1 MSMNQPT
8 HHPAAGPNLLY
19 TENESK
25 TRGKHNGQGP
35 GTLHHG
41 NHPWSGTTRP
51 PAARTPCTH
60 AQLHGGHGWRAASR
74 GGRAAGVRGP
84 LYWCA
89 KSVGPIW
96 TALCSV
102 RPQCVTEPT
111 LQAAPQKICSILRTV
126 WGGCRALAATRF
138 YLLASRSR
146 IKIIFLPKK
155 KIFLRLTS
163 GSGGN
168 TVEKGLASVCRP
180 PCGTRSGRRRAPC
193 PG

>member
-1 MSMNQPT
+1 MMS
-8 HHPAAGPNLLY
+8 Y

-111 LQAAPQKICSILRTV
+111 LQAAPQKII
-126 WGGCRALAATRF
+126 
-138 YLLASRSR
+138 
-146 IKIIFLPKK
+146 
-155 KIFLRLTS
+155 
-163 GSGGN
+163 
-168 TVEKGLASVCRP
+168 
-180 PCGTRSGRRRAPC
+180 
-193 PG
+193 

>member
-1 MSMNQPT
+1 MLMNQPT
-8 HHPAAGPNLLY
+8 HHPAAGPNLLSY

-111 LQAAPQKICSILRTV
+111 LQAAPQKII
-126 WGGCRALAATRF
+126 
-138 YLLASRSR
+138 
-146 IKIIFLPKK
+146 
-155 KIFLRLTS
+155 
-163 GSGGN
+163 
-168 TVEKGLASVCRP
+168 
-180 PCGTRSGRRRAPC
+180 
-193 PG
+193 

>member
-1 MSMNQPT
+1 MSMNHPP
-8 HHPAAGPNLLY
+8 HHPAAGPNLLSY

-74 GGRAAGVRGP
+74 GGHAAGVRGP

-126 WGGCRALAATRF
+126 WARGGRRALAATRF
-138 YLLASRSR
+138 YLLATSKSNKNN
-146 IKIIFLPKK
+146 IPAEEKDFPQAH
-155 KIFLRLTS
+155 LRLRW
-163 GSGGN
+163 
-168 TVEKGLASVCRP
+168 EH
-180 PCGTRSGRRRAPC
+180 CGKRFGQC
-193 PG
+193 L